1 MDLKEKERVQAGKQP
16 IQKTVK
22 HESPA
27 RAQREEWPLLF
38 QEKP

>member
-1 MDLKEKERVQAGKQP
+1 MDLKEKEVMQTGEQL

-22 HESPA
+22 YESPA
-27 RAQREEWPLLF
+27 WAQREEWPLLF